1 MDKYLEEI
9 NCLEVLHDFK
19 IEECYSLAS
28 ARNLPK
34 ETLEKMISKLIP
46 LKKGRL
52 LETLRQDRSLYLK
65 SPEVLEAFVN
75 DSFKDEF
82 TQRKLKEYIRQNH
95 EVKTLFQVR
104 DKAK

>member
-1 MDKYLEEI
+1 MDRYLEEI

-34 ETLEKMISKLIP
+34 ETLEKMIQKLGN

-52 LETLRQDRSLYLK
+52 L
-65 SPEVLEAFVN
+65 
-75 DSFKDEF
+75 
-82 TQRKLKEYIRQNH
+82 
-95 EVKTLFQVR
+95 
-104 DKAK
+104 

>member
-1 MDKYLEEI
+1 M
-9 NCLEVLHDFK
+9 
-19 IEECYSLAS
+19 AS

-34 ETLEKMISKLIP
+34 ETLEKMISKLSA

-65 SPEVLEAFVN
+65 THEVLEAFVD
-75 DSFKDEF
+75 DSFKDEAV
-82 TQRKLKEYIRQNH
+82 QRSLKDYIRTHH
-95 EVKTLFQVR
+95 EVKTLYQVR

>member
-1 MDKYLEEI
+1 MERYLEEI

-19 IEECYSLAS
+19 IEQCYSLAG

-34 ETLEKMISKLIP
+34 ETLEKMISKLTP

-65 SPEVLEAFVN
+65 SHEVLQAFVD
-75 DSFKDEF
+75 DSFKDQAL
-82 TQRKLKEYIRQNH
+82 QRNLKDYIRNHH
-95 EVKTLFQVR
+95 EVKTLYQVR